1 MQCAHCGQ
9 TQKGVCLDCDSHL
22 FQVGV
27 TLRNES
33 APILLKQRQQEADK
47 KKRDAEMKTAEGEI
61 KKLKSKLFKCQLVII
76 IAIAAGLLYWR
87 IRWTPPPP
95 PEPCAKPQTPV
106 TRPIPFNSE
115 ELLVPGGSVSGDF
128 PIEVQRRVTIN
139 VAVECQDC
147 VDETLMISLLDEYN
161 YQLLKSGQPYN
172 PIDSV
177 NRKSYL
183 YTGPLER
190 GHYFIVLEHILDSQ
204 EIVVKVKAS
213 LSYIE
218 DSVNP
223 CPPETSTGRPDP
235 NCKP

>member
-1 MQCAHCGQ
+1 MPCAHCGQ
-9 TQKGVCLDCDSHL
+9 TQHEVCLNCDSHL

-33 APILLKQRQQEADK
+33 APILLKQRQQDAEK
-47 KKRDAEMKTAEGEI
+47 KKNAAEKKSAEDEI
-61 KKLKSKLFKCQLVII
+61 KKLRKRVTSLQII
-76 IAIAAGLLYWR
+76 IIISISIGVLCWKACV
-87 IRWTPPPP
+87 PPKTC
-95 PEPCAKPQTPV
+95 PEPCVERKIPV

-115 ELLVPGGSVSGDF
+115 ELLVPGGYVSGDF
-128 PIEVQRRVTIN
+128 PIEVQRRVTIS
-139 VAVECQDC
+139 VTVECQDC

-161 YQLLKSGQPYN
+161 YQLLKSGQAYN

-177 NRKSYL
+177 NRKSYV

-204 EIVVKVKAS
+204 EIVVKAKAS

-218 DSVNP
+218 DNVSP
-223 CPPETSTGRPDP
+223 CASPDP
-235 NCKP
+235 SCKP